1 VSARKPSLTAPL
13 VLGVLLALGAGAA
26 VGAAQDTQERALAK
40 ARYLLK
46 QMKAESQR
54 LKAENTEMRTELDKA
69 NKQLEEIPGLR
80 KDLKSTKKKLQ
91 TANATVTVLER
102 KLSATERREAHTM
115 ERLKGLA
122 KNFKEHREAL
132 KMVVTERNDLEIEGQ
147 KQKTAL
153 DTCEFKNE
161 KLYQANK
168 EMGERYESKSCGDAM
183 AQKEGVTGLKQV
195 EIESILE
202 EYNRKL
208 ESLRVSK

>member
-1 VSARKPSLTAPL
+1 VLAEKPTFTAPL
-13 VLGVLLALGAGAA
+13 VLGILLALSAGGAMA
-26 VGAAQDTQERALAK
+26 AAQDTQERALAK

-46 QMKAESQR
+46 QMKAENQR
-54 LKAENTEMRTELDKA
+54 LKTENVEMRAELEKA

-80 KDLKSTKKKLQ
+80 KELKSTKKKLQ
-91 TANATVTVLER
+91 TASARVTVLER

-115 ERLKGLA
+115 QRLKGLA

-132 KMVVTERNDLEIEGQ
+132 KMVVTERNDLEIDNQ
-147 KQKTAL
+147 QQKTAL

-168 EMGERYESKSCGDAM
+168 EMGERYENKDCGDAL
-183 AQKEGVTGLKQV
+183 AQKEGLTGLKQV

-208 ESLRVSK
+208 ENLRVSK

>member
-1 VSARKPSLTAPL
+1 VVAKKTNPTALL
-13 VLGVLLALGAGAA
+13 VFGITLALAAGTA

-46 QMKAESQR
+46 QMKAENQR
-54 LKAENTEMRTELDKA
+54 LKTENTDLHSQMEKA

-91 TANATVTVLER
+91 TANARVTALET
-102 KLSATERREAHTM
+102 KLGATERREAHTLQ
-115 ERLKGLA
+115 RLKSLA

-132 KMVVTERNDLEIEGQ
+132 KMVVTERNGLELENQ

-153 DTCEFKNE
+153 ETCEFKNE

-168 EMGERYESKSCGDAM
+168 DMGERYESKDCGDAM
-183 AQKEGVTGLKQV
+183 AQKDGITGLKQV

>member
-1 VSARKPSLTAPL
+1 MLREKPNIAVPL
-13 VLGVLLALGAGAA
+13 VLGVLLILTAGAA

-46 QMKAESQR
+46 QMKAETQR
-54 LKAENTEMRTELDKA
+54 LKAENVEMRTELDQA
-69 NKQLEEIPGLR
+69 NKQLEEMPGLR

-91 TANATVTVLER
+91 AANATVTVLER
-102 KLSATERREAHTM
+102 KLGATERREAHTM

-132 KMVVTERNDLEIEGQ
+132 KMVVTERNDLEIQNQ

-168 EMGERYESKSCGDAM
+168 EMGGRYESKSCADAM
-183 AQKEGVTGLKQV
+183 AQEEGVTGLKQV